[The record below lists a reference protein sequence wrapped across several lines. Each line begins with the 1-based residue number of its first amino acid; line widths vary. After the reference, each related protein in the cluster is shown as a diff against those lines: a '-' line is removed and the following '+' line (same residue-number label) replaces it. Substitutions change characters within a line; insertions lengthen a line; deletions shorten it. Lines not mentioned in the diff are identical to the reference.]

1 MALKLASKE
10 AEKENLMKLKSF
22 VLAGLVLGGCATAP
36 VTNRSQFIMLSSQEE
51 MAMGATEAQKVV
63 QKSKIS
69 TDRVLQERIKRIGKK
84 IAAVSGRDDF
94 VWEFTV
100 IDDATP
106 NAFCLPGG
114 KVFFYTGILKMT
126 ENDDQIAAVMG
137 HEIAHAL
144 ARHGAERMSMQMASN
159 IGASVLA
166 AALNVP
172 AQYQDLYAQAYGVTS
187 QVGLILPYSRKFEN
201 EADQIGV
208 YLMWK
213 AGYEP
218 AQALRFWENM
228 ARLSKSGQKTPS
240 FLSTHPADEERIAQ
254 IRAYIPQLPKE
265 R

>member
-1 MALKLASKE
+1 MT
-10 AEKENLMKLKSF
+10 LKS
-22 VLAGLVLGGCATAP
+22 LLILGLVLVGCGTTP
-36 VTNRSQFIMLSSQEE
+36 VTNRSQFIMLSPQEE
-51 MAMGATEAQKVV
+51 MTMGATEAQKVV
-63 QKSKIS
+63 QTSKIS
-69 TDRVLQERIKRIGKK
+69 TDKVLQERIKRIGKK

-94 VWEFTV
+94 AWEFTV
-100 IDDATP
+100 IEDATL

-114 KVFFYTGILKMT
+114 KVFFYTGILKVT

-159 IGASVLA
+159 LGAQVLA
-166 AALNVP
+166 SALNIP
-172 AQYQDLYAQAYGVTS
+172 AQYQNLYAQAYGVTS

-208 YLMWK
+208 YLMWR
-213 AGYEP
+213 AGYNP
-218 AQALRFWENM
+218 QQALRFWENM
-228 ARLSKSGQKTPS
+228 SSASKSGQKPPA
-240 FLSTHPADEERIAQ
+240 FLSTHPADEERIRA

>member
-1 MALKLASKE
+1 MT
-10 AEKENLMKLKSF
+10 LKS
-22 VLAGLVLGGCATAP
+22 LLMIGLVFAGCGTAP
-36 VTNRSQFIMLSSQEE
+36 VTNRSQFIMVSPQEE
-51 MAMGATEAQKVV
+51 MTMGATEAQKVV
-63 QKSKIS
+63 QTSKIS
-69 TDRVLQERIKRIGKK
+69 TDKVLQERIKRIGKK

-94 VWEFTV
+94 AWEFTV
-100 IDDATP
+100 IEDTTL

-114 KVFFYTGILKMT
+114 KVFFYTGILKVT

-159 IGASVLA
+159 LGAQVLA
-166 AALNVP
+166 TALNIP
-172 AQYQDLYAQAYGVTS
+172 AQYQNLYAQAYGVTS
-187 QVGLILPYSRKFEN
+187 QIGLILPYSRKFED

-213 AGYEP
+213 AGYNPQE
-218 AQALRFWENM
+218 ALRFWENM
-228 ARLSKSGQKTPS
+228 SHLSKSGQKPPA
-240 FLSTHPADEERIAQ
+240 FLSTHPANEERIRA

>member
-1 MALKLASKE
+1 MT
-10 AEKENLMKLKSF
+10 LKSLL
-22 VLAGLVLGGCATAP
+22 VIGLVFAGCATTP
-36 VTNRSQFIMLSSQEE
+36 VTNRSQFIMLSPQEE
-51 MAMGATEAQKVV
+51 MTMGATEAQKVV
-63 QKSKIS
+63 QTSKIS
-69 TDRVLQERIKRIGKK
+69 TDKVLQERIKRIGKK

-94 VWEFTV
+94 SWEFTV

-114 KVFFYTGILKMT
+114 KVFFYTGILKVT

-159 IGASVLA
+159 LGAQVLA
-166 AALNVP
+166 TALNIP
-172 AQYQDLYAQAYGVTS
+172 AQYQNLYAQAYGVTS
-187 QVGLILPYSRKFEN
+187 QIGLILPYSRKFED

-213 AGYEP
+213 AGYNP
-218 AQALRFWENM
+218 QQALRFWENM
-228 ARLSKSGQKTPS
+228 SHLSKSGQKPPA
-240 FLSTHPADEERIAQ
+240 FLSTHPADEERIRA

>member
-1 MALKLASKE
+1 MKMISWALAAL
-10 AEKENLMKLKSF
+10 L
-22 VLAGLVLGGCATAP
+22 LGGCASAP
-36 VTNRSQFIMLSSQEE
+36 VTNRSQFIMVSPQEE
-51 MAMGATEAQKVV
+51 MSMGATEAQKVV
-63 QKSKIS
+63 KASKIS
-69 TDRVLQERIKRIGKK
+69 TDRVLQERIRRIGSR
-84 IAAVSGRDDF
+84 IAAISGRDDF
-94 VWEFTV
+94 AWEFTV

-114 KVFFYTGILKMT
+114 KVFFYTGILKIT

-159 IGASVLA
+159 VGAQVLA
-166 AALNVP
+166 TALNIP
-172 AQYQDLYAQAYGVTS
+172 AQYQNLYTQAYGITS
-187 QVGLILPYSRKFEN
+187 QVGLILPYSRKFEH

-213 AGYEP
+213 AGYNP

-228 ARLSKSGQKTPS
+228 ARISQSGQKPPA
-240 FLSTHPADEERIAQ
+240 FLSTHPADGARVQA
-254 IRAYIPQLPKE
+254 IRDYIPQLPAQ

>member
-1 MALKLASKE
+1 MRLQSY
-10 AEKENLMKLKSF
+10 
-22 VLAGLVLGGCATAP
+22 VLVGLILSGCSMTP
-36 VTNRSQFIMLSSQEE
+36 VTNRSQFMMVSKQEE
-51 MAMGATEAQKVV
+51 MSMGEKKKKKVV
-63 QKSKIS
+63 QTSKIS

-84 IAAVSGRDDF
+84 IAAISGRADF
-94 VWEFTV
+94 AWEFTV

-114 KVFFYTGILKMT
+114 KVFFYTGILKIT

-159 IGASVLA
+159 LGAQVLA
-166 AALNVP
+166 TALNIP
-172 AQYQDLYAQAYGVTS
+172 AQYQNLYSQAYGVTS
-187 QVGLILPYSRKFEN
+187 QIGLILPYSRKFEH

-213 AGYEP
+213 AGYNP
-218 AQALRFWENM
+218 DQALRFWENM
-228 ARLSKSGQKTPS
+228 ARISNSGQKPPA
-240 FLSTHPADEERIAQ
+240 FLSTHPADNERIQ
-254 IRAYIPQLPKE
+254 EIRNYIPHLPAQ